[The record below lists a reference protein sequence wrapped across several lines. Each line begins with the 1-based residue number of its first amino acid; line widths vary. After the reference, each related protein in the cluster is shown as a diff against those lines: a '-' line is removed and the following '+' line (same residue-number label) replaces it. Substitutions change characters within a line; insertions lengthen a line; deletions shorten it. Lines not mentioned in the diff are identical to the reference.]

1 MKILLRTAA
10 LVTLS
15 ATAVLPPAWAAL
27 GQSAA
32 TVGRDQAVMR
42 GQLRSGSVNGYS
54 IDTITVAGLEIKEY
68 VSPEGVV
75 FAVVWKGTGVPDL
88 PLLLGEYFGEYREG
102 LAKARNRKPRVREP
116 FRMKS
121 DGLVVEQAGNS
132 RSLWGRAYLSTH
144 LPPGVRP
151 EDIR

>member
-1 MKILLRTAA
+1 M
-10 LVTLS
+10 TLS
-15 ATAVLPPAWAAL
+15 ATAVPSLALAAL

-32 TVGRDQAVMR
+32 TVERDQVVMR

-54 IDTITVAGLEIKEY
+54 IETITVAGLEIKEY
-68 VSPEGVV
+68 VSPDGVV
-75 FAVVWKGTGVPDL
+75 FAIVWKGTGVPDL
-88 PLLLGEYFGEYREG
+88 PLLLGEYFEPYREG
-102 LAKARNRKPRVREP
+102 LSKARNRRPRVREP

>member
-1 MKILLRTAA
+1 MKFPLRTAA
-10 LVTLS
+10 FMTLS
-15 ATAVLPPAWAAL
+15 ATAMLPPAWAAL
-27 GQSAA
+27 GQSGA
-32 TVGRDQAVMR
+32 TVERDQVVMK

-68 VSPEGVV
+68 VSPDGV

-88 PLLLGEYFGEYREG
+88 PLLLGDYFGEYREG

-116 FRMKS
+116 FRMKR

-132 RSLWGRAYLSTH
+132 RSLWGRAYLSTR
-144 LPPGVRP
+144 LPTGVKP